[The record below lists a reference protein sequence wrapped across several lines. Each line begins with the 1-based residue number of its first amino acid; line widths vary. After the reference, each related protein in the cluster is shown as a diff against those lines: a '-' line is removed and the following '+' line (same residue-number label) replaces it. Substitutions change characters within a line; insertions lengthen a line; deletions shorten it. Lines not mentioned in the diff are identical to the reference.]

1 MVMVVGDGVFVGF
14 IYLEVIISS
23 AYYVIKTQYEFLSRQ
38 VLGIRRIKIQSQIGD
53 LTTNVMLRKH

>member
-1 MVMVVGDGVFVGF
+1 MVVEDGVFVGF

-38 VLGIRRIKIQSQIGD
+38 VLGIRRIKTQNQIGD
-53 LTTNVMLRKH
+53 LTTNVMPRKH

>member
-1 MVMVVGDGVFVGF
+1 MVVEDGVFVGF

-38 VLGIRRIKIQSQIGD
+38 VLGIRRIESQNQIGD
-53 LTTNVMLRKH
+53 LTTNVMPRKH